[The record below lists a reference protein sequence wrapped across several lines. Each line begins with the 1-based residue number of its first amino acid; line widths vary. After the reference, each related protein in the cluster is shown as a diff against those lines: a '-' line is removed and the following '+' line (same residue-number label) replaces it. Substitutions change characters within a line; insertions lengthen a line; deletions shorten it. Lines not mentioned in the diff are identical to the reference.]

1 MPRAGVLRERRTIA
15 PPSYLTKEADET
27 SEELGSMRRS
37 SRGKKSERALREE
50 SEIKALRCAAPSPCR
65 AATLAS
71 APMGLG
77 VSSRRAVLRTES
89 TCLSCAR
96 RDSGVELKPVYLC
109 GICGLAKKVRGT
121 RVQRPTCQLPLLL
134 PSIPALS
141 ASPPVST

>member
-1 MPRAGVLRERRTIA
+1 MLRERRTIA

-27 SEELGSMRRS
+27 SEELGSIKRS
-37 SRGKKSERALREE
+37 SRGKKSERAPREE
-50 SEIKALRCAAPSPCR
+50 SEIKALRRAAPSPHR

-71 APMGLG
+71 APIGLG
-77 VSSRRAVLRTES
+77 VSSRRAVLRTKS

-96 RDSGVELKPVYLC
+96 RDSGVEFKPVYLC

-121 RVQRPTCQLPLLL
+121 RVQRPTCQLLLL
-134 PSIPALS
+134 ASIPALS